1 MAIMQRRTSGNGH
14 VLPRGS
20 RGDGS
25 PLDLS
30 PDELPPIGRPS
41 PGEGLSTGGALAA
54 VARDAIDV
62 ASELV
67 RDGIT
72 LGRLE
77 AQRAIAEMT
86 PRVVWG
92 AITAVCV
99 AAGGVLA
106 IIAIMIAL
114 GSVIPSVAG
123 RLAILAGALFVV
135 AFFGAIRVMRPGT
148 RSETVSA
155 KEPAISEGRS
165 EEVGR
170 LPQPGATG
178 RTPPL
183 TPLND

>member
-20 RGDGS
+20 HGDGS
-25 PLDLS
+25 PLDVS
-30 PDELPPIGRPS
+30 PSELPPIGRPV
-41 PGEGLSTGGALAA
+41 PGQGMSTGEAIAA

-77 AQRAIAEMT
+77 AQRAVSEMA

-92 AITAVCV
+92 AITALCV

-114 GSVIPSVAG
+114 GAVIPSVAG

-148 RSETVSA
+148 RRESVSA
-155 KEPAISEGRS
+155 KEPPFSESHS
-165 EEVGR
+165 EEAR
-170 LPQPGATG
+170 LPQPGVQG